1 MGKANDTRAHVMA
14 VAERLF
20 AADGLSNVSV
30 RNITSEARVN
40 LAAINYHF
48 GSRDALAMAIFQRR
62 ASQLARERL
71 DRLRQLEADGGAD
84 LRAILGALLGPPLE
98 WYCDRDD
105 KRHAIQ
111 FLIHARG
118 ERHPEIRR
126 LINTHLDV
134 LLRFATSIARVRPDL
149 PEDEIY
155 WRLFFTLALEHD
167 LCSEVERLENLSG
180 GACNLDDASVVL
192 DRVLD
197 FAVAGFDAPVRI
209 EGDARAT
216 AAV

>member
-1 MGKANDTRAHVMA
+1 MSKAQDTRAHVMA
-14 VAERLF
+14 TAERLF
-20 AADGLSNVSV
+20 ARHGLSNVSV
-30 RNITSEARVN
+30 RQITAEARVN

-48 GSRDALAMAIFQRR
+48 GSRDGLAMAIFRRR
-62 ASQLARERL
+62 ASELARDRL
-71 DRLRQLEADGGAD
+71 DRLRKLEADGGAD

-98 WYCDRDD
+98 WCCGGEESRDAV
-105 KRHAIQ
+105 R

-134 LLRFATSIARVRPDL
+134 LLRFAASIARVRPDL

-167 LCSEVERLENLSG
+167 LCSESERLVNLSG
-180 GACNLDDASVVL
+180 GACRRDDLEAVL
-192 DRVLD
+192 DRVRD
-197 FAVAGFDAPVRI
+197 FAVAGVDSP
-209 EGDARAT
+209 ARAQRDAQPR
-216 AAV
+216 AAQ